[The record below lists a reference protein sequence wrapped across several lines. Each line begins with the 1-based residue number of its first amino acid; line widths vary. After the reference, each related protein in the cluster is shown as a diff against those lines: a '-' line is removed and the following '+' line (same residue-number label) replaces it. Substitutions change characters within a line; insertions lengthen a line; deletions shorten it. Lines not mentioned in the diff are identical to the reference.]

1 MVGGLWVGVVRG
13 WWLLKML
20 LWLVNDSIAFK
31 GFAND

>member
-1 MVGGLWVGVVRG
+1 MDGEWWAFVRG
-13 WWLLKML
+13 WWLLQMV